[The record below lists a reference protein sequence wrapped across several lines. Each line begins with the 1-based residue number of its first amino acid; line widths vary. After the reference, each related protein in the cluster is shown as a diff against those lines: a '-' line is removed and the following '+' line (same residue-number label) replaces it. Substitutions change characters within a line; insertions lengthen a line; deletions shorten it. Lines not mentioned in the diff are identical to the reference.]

1 MNWVQGKWC
10 ITKIPLGNKIYSKRK
25 GREGEGEGDIS
36 VGIQQSRE
44 WGTSYGGWELRKD
57 SNDEKKIMV
66 ILVAAEAIVPFDF
79 IKTNKNI
86 YKTKQNTKE
95 MKTFFGL

>member
-1 MNWVQGKWC
+1 
-10 ITKIPLGNKIYSKRK
+10 
-25 GREGEGEGDIS
+25 
-36 VGIQQSRE
+36 
-44 WGTSYGGWELRKD
+44 
-57 SNDEKKIMV
+57 MV